1 MFKTNSF
8 IYASLL
14 DDTAVLQSSLYHYT
28 NIFLFSCL
36 DPDQCQDDTKK
47 KDIPLENMANQC
59 IRYLD
64 AKSKH
69 MTMKCL
75 EGEKQ
80 YSCSLKT
87 NEE

>member
-1 MFKTNSF
+1 MIEQFCR
-8 IYASLL
+8 
-14 DDTAVLQSSLYHYT
+14 VHYIIIL
-28 NIFLFSCL
+28 IFFYFHVWIRINVKMI
-36 DPDQCQDDTKK
+36 QK

-80 YSCSLKT
+80 YSCPLKT